1 MPEFKINQINQTI
14 IEEGKI
20 GNKTIT
26 TNIDD
31 LKRAKEN
38 EDKILTETE
47 KMLELEEET
56 RNDDNLL
63 IALIWQKD
71 LGIDLTEL
79 INNIRQTS
87 SAGSI
92 TRARRTIQNTEGQ
105 LLPTRVGVL
114 RSRKIKRE
122 AIESYYGKDSL
133 IYKTWTEDTFLP
145 K

>member
-105 LLPTRVGVL
+105 LLPTRV
-114 RSRKIKRE
+114 
-122 AIESYYGKDSL
+122 
-133 IYKTWTEDTFLP
+133 
-145 K
+145 